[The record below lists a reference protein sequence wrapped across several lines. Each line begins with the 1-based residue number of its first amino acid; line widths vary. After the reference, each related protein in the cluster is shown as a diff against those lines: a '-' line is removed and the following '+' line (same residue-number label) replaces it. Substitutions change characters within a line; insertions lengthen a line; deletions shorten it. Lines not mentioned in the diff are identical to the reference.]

1 MVEIYKIFD
10 IKEWS
15 SEESHINL
23 PVMQRGYVWKPY
35 QIERMWDSILRG
47 FPIGTFI
54 MSKVNETN
62 KQLLDGQQRSTSII
76 LGFYNPWNKNNF
88 SLKNVKNLPV
98 VWIDLQPT
106 KIDGREFVLRVVTQS
121 HPWGY
126 RLDDNSEILSVANR
140 REALGILDIKDE
152 AYTKLSPECRLPYD
166 SYLPIPFAFALEPFV
181 ENKEISYENWRKY
194 IIESVKSYFPGG
206 IKTKYTE
213 NTKYI
218 DDINNCDFNDLYT
231 SIKECTINYEIPSIE
246 INSDIITRNNDYTS
260 FVRINT
266 EGTKL
271 TEEELIYSIYKSKY
285 PDTKDIVESIS
296 QNIISPAKTITIVS
310 KLAYSNINNGNY
322 IKDINIDKF
331 QELIGNEGFKGNLSS
346 YIKNNYSIKNLYEK
360 ALCILKNN
368 GVVPNVV
375 LRQIICKNINLFTLL
390 LHWLEK
396 NTDVVIDEKLR
407 KNICARFY
415 RMIWFGDSST
425 FVKEMWNKVNENE
438 FWSIPL
444 NGERFIELPLIN
456 ANTLKKYLLSRF
468 VYKESADLSIDEKTN
483 PDIWSIWENEIND
496 KDPNG
501 GYITKNI
508 TDWWAYYINKVLFN
522 RSFVQIV
529 QHEYIER
536 SFREFN
542 QIELLEDTNAPWDWD
557 HIYPSSWIYNKRN
570 IPQPT
575 RFLNGTIGNLRILS
589 LSDNR
594 SQGDAISPAER
605 LDADSFVL
613 ENDKNYWEQITKRID
628 SKDSFENHSL
638 AIIER
643 IVNIYD
649 YCCKNLFNIN
659 N

>member
-1 MVEIYKIFD
+1 MVEVYKIFE

-15 SEESHINL
+15 SEESHVDL

-47 FPIGTFI
+47 FPLGTFI

-126 RLDDNSEILSVANR
+126 RLDDNSKILSVANR
-140 REALGILDIKDE
+140 REALEILDIKDKV
-152 AYTKLSPECRLPYD
+152 YTKLSPECRLPYD

-181 ENKEISYENWRKY
+181 KNKEISYEDWRNS
-194 IIESVKSYFPGG
+194 IIESVKSNFPNG
-206 IKTKYTE
+206 IGTKYTE

-218 DDINNCDFNDLYT
+218 DDINNCDFSTLYN
-231 SIKECTINYEIPSIE
+231 SIKNLTINYEIPSIE
-246 INSDIITRNNDYTS
+246 VSSDIITNNNDYTS

-266 EGTKL
+266 EGTRL

-296 QNIISPAKTITIVS
+296 QNIISPAKTINIVS

-322 IKDINIDKF
+322 IKDINIYKF
-331 QELIGNEGFKGNLSS
+331 QELIGDEGFKGNLSS
-346 YIKNNYSIKNLYEK
+346 YIKNNYSIKNLYED

-396 NTDVVIDEKLR
+396 NSDVVIDEKLR
-407 KNICARFY
+407 KIICARFY
-415 RMIWFGDSST
+415 RMVWFGDSST
-425 FVKEMWNKVNENE
+425 FVKEMWNKVNENG

-444 NGERFIELPLIN
+444 NEDRFIELPLID
-456 ANTLKKYLLSRF
+456 ANTLKEYLLSRF
-468 VYKESADLSIDEKTN
+468 VNKESVDLSIDEKTN
-483 PDIWSIWENEIND
+483 PDIWSIWANEIND
-496 KDPNG
+496 KDLNE

-508 TDWWAYYINKVLFN
+508 TEWWAYYINRVLKN
-522 RSFVQIV
+522 RDFVQIV

-557 HIYPSSWIYNKRN
+557 HIYPSSWIYNKHN
-570 IPQPT
+570 IPQHT

-594 SQGDAISPAER
+594 SQGDALSPAER
-605 LDADSFVL
+605 LDANSFVL
-613 ENDKNYWEQITKRID
+613 ENDKKYWEQIIERID
-628 SKDSFENHSL
+628 SKDSFEKHSL